1 MSEKILLVDDDKDFR
16 YLFHDYLEG
25 YDIIEASSGDDA
37 LAILKRPNEIDLV
50 VLDVVMPGIS
60 GTDVL
65 KEIKKTNPD
74 LSVIILTAYGSKDMA
89 VEALR
94 SHADDFIEK
103 GKDMNFAKD
112 IIDAVLEK
120 KKGGADGEPSNVK
133 GKIEKVKRFIERNC
147 FKKITLIDAAASVCL
162 SPKYLS
168 RLFKQSVKMGFS
180 DYKLKI
186 KIVKAKQLLVKAN
199 YNINQLS
206 DKLGYQNAESF
217 IRQFKRFTGLTPTA
231 FRKKNKKR

>member
-1 MSEKILLVDDDKDFR
+1 MPEKILLVDDDKDFR
-16 YLFHDYLEG
+16 YLFRDYLEG
-25 YDIIEASSGDDA
+25 YDIIEASSGDEA
-37 LAILKRPNEIDLV
+37 LAALKKPNEIDLV

-65 KEIKKTNPD
+65 KEIKKISPD

-89 VEALR
+89 IEALR

-103 GKDMNFAKD
+103 GKDMDTAKD

-120 KKGGADGEPSNVK
+120 KRDGLVLECGNVK

-147 FKKITLIDAAASVCL
+147 FKKITLIDAAESVCL

-186 KIVKAKQLLVKAN
+186 KVSKAKQLLIKAS
-199 YNINQLS
+199 YNINQLA

>member
-1 MSEKILLVDDDKDFR
+1 MPEKILLVDDDKDFR

-65 KEIKKTNPD
+65 KEIKKANPD

-103 GKDMNFAKD
+103 GKDMNSAKD

-120 KKGGADGEPSNVK
+120 KKGGVDGEPSNVK

-186 KIVKAKQLLVKAN
+186 KIAKAKQLLVKAN